1 MYVFLFKQKTADEM
15 RISDWRSDVCSS
27 DLVAAS
33 PSDLQT
39 KSADGKEKVPATEVS
54 LPDWPNLEWAK
65 QWAAIDPP
73 LAENDL
79 RPYVFVTRDRRSVFG
94 AVTSLG
100 ELDELVAKL
109 QGSPLQV
116 KQAAVE
122 RSEEHTSELKS
133 LMRNS
138 YAVFCLT
145 KKKK

>member
-65 QWAAIDPP
+65 QWGAIDPP
-73 LAENDL
+73 LSENDL
-79 RPYVFVTRDRRSVFG
+79 RPYVFVTGDRRSGFG

-100 ELDELVAKL
+100 ELDEIVETT
-109 QGSPLQV
+109 QGSTF
-116 KQAAVE
+116 KEKKAAGAIVCLPSI
-122 RSEEHTSELKS
+122 RSEEISCELP
-133 LMRNS
+133 
-138 YAVFCLT
+138 T
-145 KKKK
+145 KI